1 MWPFGKSIA
10 DRVKDAIK
18 EQSRLAALDLN
29 VAERGGVVSIS
40 GEVPHQGFINAT
52 RITAEGV
59 NGVKS
64 VDVSGMIAQ
73 QDTTT
78 QQASAQTSVS
88 EDEIK
93 EIEDRSRIAKDVH
106 KAIKNNAELK
116 DDPIDVLQSGSS
128 IVLRG
133 VVDND
138 HELRL
143 AEKLANDVDG
153 VTGVDVSG
161 LRVHEGAKELAA
173 EQNEETGDTVYTVK
187 SGDTLGAIAQRYY
200 GDASQ
205 YMKIANYNNIDNPD
219 LIQVGQKLKIPA

>member
-1 MWPFGKSIA
+1 MWPFGKSVA
-10 DRVKDAIK
+10 DRVKDAIQ
-18 EQSRLAALDLN
+18 EQPRLRDLGLN
-29 VAERGGVVSIS
+29 VTEQKGNVSIT
-40 GEVPHQGFINAT
+40 GFVQHQGFVNAT

-64 VDVSGMIAQ
+64 VDVSGIVVEEAASQ
-73 QDTTT
+73 QHV
-78 QQASAQTSVS
+78 SAPIS
-88 EDEIK
+88 ETDIQ
-93 EIEDRSRIAKDVH
+93 EIEDRSRIAKNVH
-106 KAIKNNAELK
+106 QALKGNAELQ
-116 DDPIDVLQSGSS
+116 DDPIDVLQSGTTV
-128 IVLRG
+128 VLRG

-143 AEKLANDVDG
+143 AEKLASEIDG

-173 EQNEETGDTVYTVK
+173 ESDGDGETVYTVK
-187 SGDTLGAIAQRYY
+187 SGDTLSAIAQRYY
-200 GDASQ
+200 GNAGE